1 MQSAYYFKQ
10 GTAPDPSPRRYSM
23 TIDIAQYN
31 EFFQQGQ
38 DAVRKTVENWTR
50 SVKTAAGQLP
60 NFATAFDAEAA
71 IDRYFDVNEK
81 FLEAQRDFAK
91 RLVGYATAAG
101 SAVRETVEAPTS
113 SAVPQA

>member
-1 MQSAYYFKQ
+1 
-10 GTAPDPSPRRYSM
+10 M

-91 RLVGYATAAG
+91 RLIGYATAANA
-101 SAVRETVEAPTS
+101 AVRETVETTPTPAES
-113 SAVPQA
+113 QA

>member
-1 MQSAYYFKQ
+1 
-10 GTAPDPSPRRYSM
+10 M

-60 NFATAFDAEAA
+60 NFTTAFDAEAA

-101 SAVRETVEAPTS
+101 SAVRETVEAPAS
-113 SAVPQA
+113 SAAPQA